1 MTTVKHLFDLRKHR
15 YELVDE
21 PINQSKRI
29 FISQKLVT
37 RVTMDFRTRRA
48 REFRKRLWFKQSDDI
63 LTKEQSVLAKKSSF
77 EGENMQ
83 TQYSLLGYRIDLYF
97 HDYRFTIKIDEN
109 GHNNRNADYEI
120 KSQKK
125 KSEHELG
132 CGLIRIDP
140 NQRKSWD
147 F

>member
-1 MTTVKHLFDLRKHR
+1 MTTVKHLFDLRKDR

-21 PINQSKRI
+21 PINQSNRI
-29 FISQKLVT
+29 FISKKLIT
-37 RVTMDFRTRRA
+37 RVTMDFRARRA
-48 REFRKRLWFKQSDDI
+48 REFRRRLWFKQSDDI
-63 LTKEQSVLAKKSSF
+63 LTKEQSVLTKKSSF

>member
-1 MTTVKHLFDLRKHR
+1 MTTVKHLFDLRKDR

-21 PINQSKRI
+21 PINQSNRI
-29 FISQKLVT
+29 FISKKLLT

-48 REFRKRLWFKQSDDI
+48 REFRKRLWFKQSEYI
-63 LTKEQSVLAKKSSF
+63 STKEQSVLTKKSSF

-109 GHNNRNADYEI
+109 GHNNRNADYVI

-125 KSEHELG
+125 
-132 CGLIRIDP
+132 IRT
-140 NQRKSWD
+140 RTRLWAY
-147 F
+147 

>member
-1 MTTVKHLFDLRKHR
+1 MTTVKHLFDLRKDR

-21 PINQSKRI
+21 PINQSNRI
-29 FISQKLVT
+29 FISKKLLT

-48 REFRKRLWFKQSDDI
+48 REFRKRLWFKQSEYI
-63 LTKEQSVLAKKSSF
+63 STKEQSVLTKKSSF

-83 TQYSLLGYRIDLYF
+83 TQYSLLGYRTDLYF

-109 GHNNRNADYEI
+109 GHNNRNADYVI

-125 KSEHELG
+125 
-132 CGLIRIDP
+132 IRT
-140 NQRKSWD
+140 RTRLWAY
-147 F
+147 

>member
-1 MTTVKHLFDLRKHR
+1 MTTVKHLFDLRKDR

-21 PINQSKRI
+21 PINQSNRI
-29 FISQKLVT
+29 FISKKLIT
-37 RVTMDFRTRRA
+37 RVTMDFRARRA

-63 LTKEQSVLAKKSSF
+63 LTKEQSVLIKKSSF
-77 EGENMQ
+77 EEENMQ
-83 TQYSLLGYRIDLYF
+83 TQYSLLGYRIHLYF

-109 GHNNRNADYEI
+109 GHNNRNADYET
-120 KSQKK
+120 KSQKTI
-125 KSEHELG
+125 EHELG

>member
-1 MTTVKHLFDLRKHR
+1 MTTVKHLFDLRKDR

-21 PINQSKRI
+21 PINQSNRI

-63 LTKEQSVLAKKSSF
+63 LTKEQSVLTKKSSF

-120 KSQKK
+120 KSQKTI
-125 KSEHELG
+125 EHELG